1 MTPEQ
6 VDYVI
11 SEALLDGLAAM
22 AERLER
28 DGLNPETV
36 SDYCAMRDRLRA
48 LDREIARQAAA

>member
-28 DGLNPETV
+28 EGLNPETV
-36 SDYCAMRDRLRA
+36 SDYCAMRDRTQRA
-48 LDREIARQAAA
+48 LDRAA